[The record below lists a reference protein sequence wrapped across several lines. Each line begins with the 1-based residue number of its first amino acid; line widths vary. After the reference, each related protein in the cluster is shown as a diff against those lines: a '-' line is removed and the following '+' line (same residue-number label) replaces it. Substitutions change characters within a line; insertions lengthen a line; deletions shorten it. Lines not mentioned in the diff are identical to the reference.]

1 MEERQAM
8 KTKVVENV
16 YWVGAIDWNVRNF
29 HGYTYT
35 THRGTTYNAYLI
47 LDEQV
52 ALVDTVAAEFTEEMV
67 RRIEELVSPSEIES
81 VIVNHGEMDHA
92 GAIPAVMELAPGT
105 KLVGTDKVQETLT
118 RYFGQRGWQWQTVRT
133 GDEIRLGQE
142 RLTFVE
148 APMLHWPD
156 SMFTYLPEERLLLPN
171 DAFGQHIATSQRFAD
186 QIDEWVVF
194 DEAAKYYANILWPF
208 SRLILRK
215 LEEVQKM
222 GIDISTIAPSHGLIW
237 RGNPGPGDIIQAY
250 TNWARGEAEPRAVIV
265 YETMWGSTERIA
277 RSIAQGIVEQGLEVV
292 VRGLPMSD
300 RSDVTKE
307 LLGARGLLVGS
318 STHNN
323 HMLLNIAAFMEDLKG
338 LRPIGKIGAA
348 FGSHGWAGR
357 TVEELEQ
364 ALREA
369 GVEVV
374 DGGFSFQFA
383 PDEDEL
389 AQATEF
395 GRKFARQLKTA

>member
-1 MEERQAM
+1 M
-8 KTKVVENV
+8 KTQVAENV

-35 THRGTTYNAYLI
+35 THRGTTYNAYLV
-47 LDEQV
+47 LDEQI
-52 ALVDTVAAEFTEEMV
+52 ALVDTVAPAFTEEMIG
-67 RRIEELVSPSEIES
+67 RIEELVNPAEIGLL
-81 VIVNHGEMDHA
+81 IANHGEIDHS
-92 GAIPAVMELAPGT
+92 GSIPAVMELTPKAT
-105 KLVGTDKVQETLT
+105 LVGTAKVQETLS
-118 RYFGQRGWQWQTVRT
+118 RYFGPRDWPWQMVRT
-133 GDEIRLGQE
+133 GDEIALGQK
-142 RLTFVE
+142 RLAFVE

-171 DAFGQHIATSQRFAD
+171 DAFGQHIASSQRFAD
-186 QIDEWVVF
+186 EIDEWVIF
-194 DEAAKYYANILWPF
+194 DEAAKYYANILYPF
-208 SRLILRK
+208 SSLILRK

-250 TNWARGEAEPRAVIV
+250 AKWARGEAEPKALIV

-277 RSIAQGIVEQGLEVV
+277 RAIAQGIMEEGLEVV

-300 RSDVTKE
+300 RSDTIKE
-307 LLGARGLLVGS
+307 LLGAKGLVVGS

-323 HMLLNIAAFMEDLKG
+323 DMLLNIAAFMEDLKG

-357 TVEELEQ
+357 AVEKLRQ
-364 ALREA
+364 ALQKA

-374 DGGFSFQFA
+374 DGSFSFQFA

-395 GRKFARQLKTA
+395 GRAFARRLRAR

>member
-1 MEERQAM
+1 M
-8 KTKVVENV
+8 KTQVAENV

-47 LDEQV
+47 LDEKV
-52 ALVDTVAAEFTEEMV
+52 VLVDTVKAEFTEEMV
-67 RRIEELVSPSEIES
+67 DRIKELVDPAEID
-81 VIVNHGEMDHA
+81 IVVANHGEKDHS
-92 GAIPAVMELAPGT
+92 GAIQAVMELTPRA
-105 KLVGTDKVQETLT
+105 KLVGTAKVQATLA
-118 RYFGQRGWQWQTVRT
+118 RYFSQQDWQWQTVRT
-133 GDEIRLGQE
+133 GDELGLGQKT
-142 RLTFVE
+142 LTFLE

-156 SMFTYLPEERLLLPN
+156 SMFTYLPEDRLLLPN
-171 DAFGQHIATSQRFAD
+171 DGFGQHIASSQRFAD
-186 QIDEWVVF
+186 QIDGWVVF

-208 SRLILRK
+208 GRLILRK

-222 GIDISTIAPSHGLIW
+222 GIEISTIAPSHGLIW
-237 RGNPGPGDIIQAY
+237 RGNPGPADIIQTY
-250 TNWARGEAEPRAVIV
+250 INWARGEAEPRAVIA

-277 RSIAQGIVEQGLEVV
+277 RSIAEGIMEEGVEVV

-300 RSDVTKE
+300 TSDVIKE

-323 HMLLNIAAFMEDLKG
+323 DMLLNMAAFLEDLKG
-338 LRPIGKIGAA
+338 LRPTGKIGAA

-357 TVEELEQ
+357 AVQNLGQ
-364 ALREA
+364 ALREV

-374 DGGFSFQFA
+374 DEGFSYQFA
-383 PDEDEL
+383 PDQDEL
-389 AQATEF
+389 AQAVEF
-395 GRKFARQLKTA
+395 GRRFAQRLKTS

>member
-1 MEERQAM
+1 M
-8 KTKVVENV
+8 KIQVVENV

-47 LDEQV
+47 LDEKI

-67 RRIEELVSPSEIES
+67 KGIKELVDPAEIDF
-81 VIVNHGEMDHA
+81 VIANHGEVDHS
-92 GAIPAVMELAPGT
+92 GAIPTIMELAPQAT
-105 KLVGTDKVQETLT
+105 LVGTAKVQETLS
-118 RYFGQRGWQWQTVRT
+118 RYFGPRDWQWQTVRT
-133 GDEIRLGQE
+133 GDEISLGQ
-142 RLTFVE
+142 RGLTFIE

-186 QIDEWVVF
+186 EIDEWVVF

-208 SRLILRK
+208 SRLVLRK

-222 GIDISTIAPSHGLIW
+222 GIEIATIAPSHGLIW
-237 RGNPGPGDIIQAY
+237 RGDPGLGDILQAY
-250 TNWARGEAEPRAVIV
+250 IRWARGEAEPRAVIV

-277 RSIAQGIVEQGLEVV
+277 RAIAQGIMEEGSEVV

-300 RSDVTKE
+300 RSDVIKE
-307 LLGARGLLVGS
+307 LLEARGLLVGS

-323 HMLLNIAAFMEDLKG
+323 DMLLNIAAFMEDLKG

-357 TVEELEQ
+357 AVERLGQ
-364 ALREA
+364 ALQEA
-369 GVEVV
+369 SVDVV
-374 DGGFSFQFA
+374 DEGFSFQFA
-383 PDEDEL
+383 PDADEL
-389 AQATEF
+389 AQAVEF
-395 GRKFARQLKTA
+395 GRKFARKLKAA

>member
-1 MEERQAM
+1 MIARVA
-8 KTKVVENV
+8 ENV

-47 LDEQV
+47 LDEKV
-52 ALVDTVAAEFTEEMV
+52 ALVDTVKAEFTEEMV
-67 RRIEELVSPSEIES
+67 RRIRALVNPAEIEF
-81 VIVNHGEMDHA
+81 IIANHGELDHS
-92 GAIPAVMELAPGT
+92 GAILAVMELAPNAR
-105 KLVGTDKVQETLT
+105 LVGTAKVQTTLA
-118 RYFGQRGWQWQTVRT
+118 RYFGERDWQWQTVRT
-133 GDEIRLGQE
+133 GDELRLGQK
-142 RLTFVE
+142 RLTFIE

-156 SMFTYLPEERLLLPN
+156 SMFTYLPEEHLLLPN
-171 DAFGQHIATSQRFAD
+171 DAFGQHIASSQRFAD
-186 QIDEWVVF
+186 QIDRWVLF

-208 SRLILRK
+208 SRLVVRK

-222 GIDISTIAPSHGLIW
+222 EIDISTIAPSHGLIW

-250 TNWARGEAEPRAVIV
+250 ANWAQGEAEPRAVIV

-277 RSIAQGIVEQGLEVV
+277 RSIAEGVMEEGLEVV

-300 RSDVTKE
+300 RSDVIKE

-323 HMLLNIAAFMEDLKG
+323 DMLLNIAAFVEDLKG
-338 LRPIGKIGAA
+338 LRPTGKIGAA

-357 TVEELEQ
+357 AVEKLGE
-364 ALREA
+364 ALQQA
-369 GVEVV
+369 GVALV
-374 DGGFSFQFA
+374 DDGFSFQFA
-383 PDEDEL
+383 PDEDEI
-389 AQATEF
+389 AQAKEF
-395 GRKFARQLKTA
+395 GRRFAQRLKTT

>member
-1 MEERQAM
+1 M
-8 KTKVVENV
+8 KTKVTENV

-67 RRIEELVSPSEIES
+67 RRIEELVSPSEIEF

-92 GAIPAVMELAPGT
+92 GAIPAVIELAPGA

-118 RYFGQRGWQWQTVRT
+118 RYFGQRGWRWQTVRT

-194 DEAAKYYANILWPF
+194 DEAAKYHKG
-208 SRLILRK
+208 RL
-215 LEEVQKM
+215 E
-222 GIDISTIAPSHGLIW
+222 
-237 RGNPGPGDIIQAY
+237 
-250 TNWARGEAEPRAVIV
+250 
-265 YETMWGSTERIA
+265 
-277 RSIAQGIVEQGLEVV
+277 
-292 VRGLPMSD
+292 
-300 RSDVTKE
+300 
-307 LLGARGLLVGS
+307 
-318 STHNN
+318 
-323 HMLLNIAAFMEDLKG
+323 
-338 LRPIGKIGAA
+338 
-348 FGSHGWAGR
+348 
-357 TVEELEQ
+357 
-364 ALREA
+364 
-369 GVEVV
+369 
-374 DGGFSFQFA
+374 
-383 PDEDEL
+383 
-389 AQATEF
+389 
-395 GRKFARQLKTA
+395 